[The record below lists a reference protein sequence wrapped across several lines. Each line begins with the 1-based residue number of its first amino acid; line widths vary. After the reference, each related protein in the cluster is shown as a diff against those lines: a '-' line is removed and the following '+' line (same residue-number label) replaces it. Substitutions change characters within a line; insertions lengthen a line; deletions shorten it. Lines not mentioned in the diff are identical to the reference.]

1 MNPKA
6 KGVDVGLARTVNR
19 ILTVATIVNVI
30 VVGCGFEPPVKP
42 PPPVIETIGV
52 LAGLAEFD
60 GRVRYSLADGRQW
73 DRPKDQFRIL
83 YDMPGRDTLFVA
95 GADSVGAYV
104 LLVGSQDGLP
114 VDCRYA
120 LRYGGTDWG
129 DSIASQGLLWPKADT
144 FVPLPDGPG
153 SGSDYPSNAAFC
165 LDDRGSVT
173 SVYLAVPPEDED
185 SAPVPSATG

>member
-1 MNPKA
+1 
-6 KGVDVGLARTVNR
+6 VGRTRTVGR
-19 ILTVATIVNVI
+19 ILTVVPIATAI
-30 VVGCGFEPPVKP
+30 VVGCGVEPPVKP
-42 PPPVIETIGV
+42 PPPVIDTIGV

-73 DRPKDQFRIL
+73 DHPKDQFRIL

-95 GADSVGAYV
+95 GTDSVGAYV

-114 VDCRYA
+114 VDCRYS

-129 DSIASQGLLWPKADT
+129 DSIASQGLLWPKADA
-144 FVPLPDGPG
+144 FVPLPDRPG
-153 SGSDYPSNAAFC
+153 SASDYPSNSALC